1 MPTDGNLLNSVLQAF
16 TTQLQAWYPLVLLYG
31 VRLLGV
37 LAFVQLAFI
46 AVDLAATHD
55 ASGIVDSITA
65 AVIRLGLVYV
75 ILNHAQDWGEA
86 VINTGLAVGQAVSGQ
101 SPKVLTPS
109 GVFQM
114 GLNMAGTLLGAKA
127 KGGWLNPIEDAE
139 MFFTVIVVV
148 LAWAAAA
155 FIYLGTLLE
164 AAWVI
169 FVGPILICFSALS
182 STAPMLV
189 RWATSVLGIALKTAV
204 LILVLAIGMGLAQD
218 WGNQLNSNAASIMT
232 NLWWLVLSIVQSIL
246 FFYFVLKVPGAI
258 VTLVAGTMFS
268 FGEAFA
274 SAVGGAVSA
283 AGLAAAG
290 AGVSAASSVASGAGG
305 LGQVSQLILFG
316 DNGGSGGGAAASS
329 NAPTGPLAANAA
341 AQRPS

>member
-1 MPTDGNLLNSVLQAF
+1 MPTDTNLLNAVLQTF
-16 TTQLQAWYPLVLLYG
+16 TAQLQVWYPLLLLYA
-31 VRLLGV
+31 VRLVSV
-37 LAFVQLAFI
+37 LAFVQFAYI

-55 ASGIVDSITA
+55 ASGILDSITA

-75 ILNHAQDWGEA
+75 ILNHAQDWGQA
-86 VINTGLAVGQAVSGQ
+86 VINTGIAVGQAVSGQ
-101 SPKVLTPS
+101 SPDVLTPS

-127 KGGWLNPIEDAE
+127 RGGWLNPVADAE
-139 MFFTVIVVV
+139 MFFTVIAVV

-182 STAPMLV
+182 STAPLLV
-189 RWATSVLGIALKTAV
+189 RWAASVLGIAIKTAV
-204 LILVLAIGMGLAQD
+204 LILVLAIGMGLAEN
-218 WGNQLNSNAASIMT
+218 WANQISTNAASIMT
-232 NLWWLVLSIVQSIL
+232 NVWWLVLSVVQSIL

-258 VTLVAGTMFS
+258 ASLVAGTMFS

-274 SAVGGAVSA
+274 SAVGGAASA
-283 AGLAAAG
+283 AGSAAVSGAAG
-290 AGVSAASSVASGAGG
+290 AAGSVASSFGE
-305 LGQVSQLILFG
+305 LG
-316 DNGGSGGGAAASS
+316 
-329 NAPTGPLAANAA
+329 
-341 AQRPS
+341 

>member
-1 MPTDGNLLNSVLQAF
+1 MPTDRNLLNAIIQTF
-16 TTQLQAWYPLVLLYG
+16 TAQLQVWYPLLLLYG
-31 VRLLGV
+31 VRLLSV
-37 LAFVQLAFI
+37 LAFVQFAYI

-55 ASGIVDSITA
+55 ASGILDNITA

-86 VINTGLAVGQAVSGQ
+86 VINTGISIGQTVSGQ
-101 SPKVLTPS
+101 SPDVLTPS

-127 KGGWLNPIEDAE
+127 RGGWLNPVADAE

-169 FVGPILICFSALS
+169 FAGPILICFSALS
-182 STAPMLV
+182 STAPLLV
-189 RWATSVLGIALKTAV
+189 RWAASVLAIAIKAAA
-204 LILVLAIGMGLAQD
+204 LILVLAIGMGIARV
-218 WGNQLNSNAASIMT
+218 GAINSPAMPPQSMT
-232 NLWWLVLSIVQSIL
+232 DLWWLVLSIVQSIL

-258 VTLVAGTMFS
+258 ASLVAGTMFS

-274 SAVGGAVSA
+274 GAVGSAASA
-283 AGLAAAG
+283 AGSATLSAAG
-290 AGVSAASSVASGAGG
+290 GAAGSVANSFGG
-305 LGQVSQLILFG
+305 LGQVSQMILF
-316 DNGGSGGGAAASS
+316 
-329 NAPTGPLAANAA
+329 
-341 AQRPS
+341 